1 MAKIKAKTIAKKK
14 PVKAGSSMPR
24 NVGGALNAKLIA
36 TVRKKGNEQGVT

>member
-24 NVGGALNAKLIA
+24 NVGGNANIKVIA
-36 TVRKKGNEQGVT
+36 IAKKIKHG